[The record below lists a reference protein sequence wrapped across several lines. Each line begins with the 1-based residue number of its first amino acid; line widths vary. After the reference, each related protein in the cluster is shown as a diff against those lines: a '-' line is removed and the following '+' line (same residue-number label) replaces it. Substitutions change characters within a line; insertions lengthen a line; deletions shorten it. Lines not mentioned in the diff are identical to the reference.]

1 MKPTRNFLH
10 FFREII
16 LLCTYHMNS
25 IRMEC
30 CTINISWNQIVEV
43 VLHPFF
49 HNIFHQSLS
58 FFFVN
63 SFLWIEVW
71 CGILENSCFSSN
83 INAVEISEVC
93 SHSCFDKN
101 FVKPTSLLKK
111 LLQNW
116 FHERKFRVFL
126 HCDIVANSVFFA
138 WNQLMKTAGTSISRN
153 IATYVHR

>member
-1 MKPTRNFLH
+1 
-10 FFREII
+10 
-16 LLCTYHMNS
+16 MNAFEC
-25 IRMEC
+25 MEC
-30 CTINISWNQIVEV
+30 CTISKYFVKSNRWSS
-43 VLHPFF
+43 FT
-49 HNIFHQSLS
+49 SLFS
-58 FFFVN
+58 YHFPLILVFFFVN
-63 SFLWIEVW
+63 SFLWIEV
-71 CGILENSCFSSN
+71 CGILGNSCFSSN